1 MTTPGEGSTPTA
13 LDLLFGPGTDAAE
26 TLADKILSPAATRI
40 LAAPWRTS
48 PR

>member
-1 MTTPGEGSTPTA
+1 MTTPGESGTPTA

-26 TLADKILSPAATRI
+26 TGCQSLIRVISTSGTR
-40 LAAPWRTS
+40 